1 MNKTTIFTRNTITG
15 EIEQISFNSKYV
27 EFVDE
32 IMKVNEHI
40 DSDDIIYINKDNV
53 ICVLTEWRED
63 GG

>member
-40 DSDDIIYINKDNV
+40 DSDDIIYINKDRYV
-53 ICVLTEWRED
+53 
-63 GG
+63 